1 MLTKLNSGVSG
12 LRSRLAKEES
22 GFTLIELLVVL
33 VIIGVLLAIAVPSY
47 LGFKQ
52 RAEKQAS
59 NSNVR
64 AAIPAAEAFYS
75 DNGFYTGMTATVLQ
89 ASYDQGIKTSG
100 QRQPQRDGRRRVD
113 LHDDQHGRKLHRD
126 HQRPGRHHQQQL
138 LSHPHHDERPAGGRG
153 RPRPPARAGT
163 QTSPTRIPRRG
174 G

>member
-1 MLTKLNSGVSG
+1 MLSKINRGVDG
-12 LRSRLAKEES
+12 LRARLAKEES

-75 DNGFYTGMTATVLQ
+75 DNGFYTGMTAGVLQ

-100 QRQPQRDGRRRVD
+100 NGSLNVSAAGASTYTMTSTVGSCTAT
-113 LHDDQHGRKLHRD
+113 LNG
-126 HQRPGRHHQQQL
+126 PG
-138 LSHPHHDERPAGGRG
+138 
-153 RPRPPARAGT
+153 GT
-163 QTSPTRIPRRG
+163 ITNTC
-174 G
+174 